1 VAHIDSSGPYHGK
14 IYTKNFFNKE
24 KIVKSHPLIVLSL
37 LGPLLATG
45 CTTIWDKP
53 PTPTKT
59 PVEFQQPIPPL
70 EARDKVTATAIV
82 QAVDLEKRQLVLRG
96 KGDSLHTMAVSE
108 KVPNLSKIKVG
119 DRIELTYHEALV
131 LALEKSATGPTARRG
146 ATGNEHGESGRQPV
160 GAAREDVE
168 IVADVARIEQ
178 KTRKVTLRNAQG
190 VVTLKAPKNIDISK
204 FKVGDR
210 VKADYVPALAVA
222 VRPVAIKPARSSK
235 AK

>member
-1 VAHIDSSGPYHGK
+1 M
-14 IYTKNFFNKE
+14 KN
-24 KIVKSHPLIVLSL
+24 HPLMVLSL

-45 CTTIWDKP
+45 CAATWDKP

-59 PVEFQQPIPPL
+59 TAELQQPIPPL

-82 QAVDLEKRQLVLRG
+82 QAVDLENRQLVLRG

-108 KVPNLSKIKVG
+108 KVRNLPKIKAG
-119 DRIELTYHEALV
+119 DRIELTYYEALA

-146 ATGNEHGESGRQPV
+146 ATGNKPGEAGRQPAGV
-160 GAAREDVE
+160 AREDIE
-168 IVADVARIEQ
+168 IVADIARIQ
-178 KTRKVTLRNAQG
+178 PKTHKVTLRSTQG

-222 VRPVAIKPARSSK
+222 VRPVSIKPARSSK
-235 AK
+235 VK